1 MFCNESKQ
9 GKNNTMSCG
18 EVWLQEIVT
27 FISLIC
33 TLFVLTISFI
43 NLKRSLFDKLI
54 IHILISEMIDQI
66 NILLSIIS
74 DSFGGLN
81 FENSHPK
88 MLVCFSQIF
97 VAIFSCLW
105 TLTASFFISLKL
117 YDVIIKKNKLFKEGS
132 FLNKNTILL
141 SISIPLLISY
151 IIWMIQTIEQAEE
164 FSMEGQYNKNTS
176 NKVRK
181 RFKMGFCW
189 VNNYLSV
196 IICIIATVL
205 ICGNFYFSIFKGYFF
220 LKNAKK
226 EYKNNNLIRTSNI
239 SQIQSLNKV
248 QNNLFL
254 YPTVASI
261 LWALF
266 FIFKLFFELK
276 DEYKT
281 KSVFSWIFN
290 IFISTRQIIYISVY
304 FFTQQKLKIYAYQV
318 LTFKVC
324 KMKKKPNLVELKKQI
339 GSSEPILQIEEENDK
354 NIN

>member
-9 GKNNTMSCG
+9 REKNTMSCG
-18 EVWLQEIVT
+18 EIWLQEIVT

-33 TLFVLTISFI
+33 TLFVLIISFI

-54 IHILISEMIDQI
+54 MHILISEMIDQI

-81 FENSHPK
+81 FENVHSK

-97 VAIFSCLW
+97 IAIFSCLW

-117 YDVIIKKNKLFKEGS
+117 YDVIIKKNTIFKEGS

-141 SISIPLLISY
+141 SISFPILISY
-151 IIWMIQTIEQAEE
+151 IIWMIQVIGQAEE
-164 FSMEGQYNKNTS
+164 FSMEDQYNKNIV
-176 NKVRK
+176 KVK
-181 RFKMGFCW
+181 KHFKMGFCW
-189 VNNYLSV
+189 VHKYLSIV
-196 IICIIATVL
+196 ICTIATVL
-205 ICGNFYFSIFKGYFF
+205 ICGNFYFSMIKGYFF

-226 EYKNNNLIRTSNI
+226 EYEKNSPLRTNNI
-239 SQIQSLNKV
+239 SQIDSLNKIKK
-248 QNNLFL
+248 NLFL

-261 LWALF
+261 LWAIF
-266 FIFKLFFELK
+266 FIFKLFFELNN
-276 DEYKT
+276 EYKT
-281 KSVFSWIFN
+281 QSIFSWIFS

-304 FFTQQKLKIYAYQV
+304 FFTQKKLKIYAYQV

-324 KMKKKPNLVELKKQI
+324 KMKKKQNLVELRKQI
-339 GSSEPILQIEEENDK
+339 NSSEPILQIEEKNDK
-354 NIN
+354 IIY